1 MFHVLLVCASK
12 AEEAP
17 LIVDRYIKACAQ
29 PVDQQILSKE
39 TEMWYGIEKAIDQ
52 SLAPKI
58 KGNILIKFSWTFF
71 FPIL

>member
-17 LIVDRYIKACAQ
+17 LIVDCYIKACSQ

-39 TEMWYGIEKAIDQ
+39 TEMWYTVVWYVKR
-52 SLAPKI
+52 P
-58 KGNILIKFSWTFF
+58 
-71 FPIL
+71 